1 MNTAN
6 KNAVITGANSGI
18 GLALTHKLLAEGYNV
33 FGTSRSGRIDD
44 LHHDNLRVIRLD
56 ITDRNS
62 VNAATAEIN
71 TTAKKIDLLINN
83 AGVAPDVFAEE
94 PEIGAFME
102 TFSTN
107 VYGTVFFTETVLP
120 ILNSGAQ
127 VIFISS
133 NMSLPRNMATNGPA
147 YRMSKAAIN
156 VYAMMLAQRLENQH
170 IRVTPVHPG
179 WVQTRLGGD
188 QAPYT
193 TERSAEGIFKAI
205 QTNEENGK
213 FWNVMAGSIEP
224 Y

>member
-1 MNTAN
+1 MNTEN
-6 KNAVITGANSGI
+6 KNAIITGANSGI

-44 LHHDNLRVIRLD
+44 LNHDNLKVICLE
-56 ITDRNS
+56 ITDS
-62 VNAATAEIN
+62 KSISAAITEIN
-71 TTAKKIDLLINN
+71 SAVKKIDLLINN
-83 AGVAPDVFAEE
+83 AGVAPDVFIKE
-94 PEIGAFME
+94 PEIATFKE

-107 VYGTVFFTETVLP
+107 VYGTVFFTETALP
-120 ILNSGAQ
+120 MLNSGSQ

-133 NMSLPRNMATNGPA
+133 NMSLPKNMASNGPA

-156 VYAMMLAQRLENQH
+156 VYAMMLAQRLKDKD
-170 IRVTPVHPG
+170 IRVTPIHPG

-193 TERSAEGIFKAI
+193 TVQSAEGIFNAI
-205 QTNEENGK
+205 KMNEESGK
-213 FWNVMAGSIEP
+213 FWNVMVGGIET